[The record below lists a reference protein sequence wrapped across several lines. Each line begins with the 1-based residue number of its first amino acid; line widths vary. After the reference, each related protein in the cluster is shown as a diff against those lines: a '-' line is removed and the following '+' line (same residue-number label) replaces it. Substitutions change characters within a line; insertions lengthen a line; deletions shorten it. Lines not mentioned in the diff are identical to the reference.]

1 LRCREKEACVSTVGV
16 PVRDRFIQR
25 VPFHY
30 GWVILAS
37 GALGA
42 FMTTPGQTIGVSSFF
57 DPVARDVAL
66 SRAEVALYYT
76 IGTLAG
82 IFPAPLVGHWIDR
95 RGPRLTAGVIALAVT
110 LACSVM
116 ALAQSALTLTLGFA
130 VLRGSAVGALSLVS
144 QHVINLWFVS
154 RRGMAAAAASLGYAL
169 GGMVFPPMVNIL
181 MHAVGWRYTYV
192 VLGVLVGATMLPVGL
207 LVFRNRPEHFG
218 LLPDLGAQAPRT
230 STRVEPA
237 FTRAQAMRTV
247 VFWTLSA
254 ANVLSNALGT
264 GLVLNHY
271 DLLARVGF
279 PREAAVMVFTPLALT
294 QVLASVSIGPVID
307 RLPPHRLVTLPMT
320 AMACACM
327 LVGAIGSSASAV
339 AYAVALG
346 VALGSFQA
354 LNAAVYAHY
363 FGRTH
368 AGEIR
373 GVTFVITILGAAA
386 GPLPFGW
393 FSTHGSYFPV
403 LAGGAALCLVAAAVN
418 LVVKEPRPVSPEVY

>member
-1 LRCREKEACVSTVGV
+1 MSTVSES
-16 PVRDRFIQR
+16 VRDRFLQR
-25 VPFHY
+25 MPFHY
-30 GWVILAS
+30 GWLILAS

-57 DPVARDVAL
+57 DPVARDVTL

-76 IGTLAG
+76 MGTLAG
-82 IFPAPLVGHWIDR
+82 ILPAPLVGHWIDR

-110 LACSVM
+110 LACSIM
-116 ALAQSALTLTLGFA
+116 ACAQSAFTLTLGFA

-144 QHVINLWFVS
+144 QHVINLWFVH
-154 RRGMAAAAASLGYAL
+154 RRGMAAAAASVGYAL
-169 GGMVFPPMVNIL
+169 GGMAFPPVSEVL
-181 MHAVGWRYTYV
+181 MRAVGWRHTYL
-192 VLGVLVGATMLPVGL
+192 VLGVLVSATMLPVGL
-207 LVFRNRPEHFG
+207 LLFRDRPERFG
-218 LLPDLGAQAPRT
+218 LRPDLGTQAPRS

-237 FTRAQAMRTV
+237 LTRAQAMRTT

-279 PREAAVMVFTPLALT
+279 PREAAVLVFTPLTLT
-294 QVLASVSIGPVID
+294 QVLASVGIGPVID
-307 RLPPHRLVTLPMT
+307 RLPPHRLMAVPMT
-320 AMACACM
+320 AMACACL
-327 LVGAIGSSASAV
+327 LVGAMGSSASAV

-363 FGRTH
+363 FGRSH

-393 FSTHGSYFPV
+393 FSTHGSYVPV

-418 LVVKEPRPVSPEVY
+418 LVVHEPRPASPMDSIHVVVAPET

>member
-1 LRCREKEACVSTVGV
+1 VSTVGGQ
-16 PVRDRFIQR
+16 VRDRFIAW

-30 GWVILAS
+30 GWVILVS

-57 DPVARDVAL
+57 DPLARDLAL

-82 IFPAPLVGHWIDR
+82 ILPAPLVGSWIDR
-95 RGPRLTAGVIALAVT
+95 RGPRLTAGAIALALA
-110 LACSVM
+110 LACGVM
-116 ALAQSALTLTLGFA
+116 ALTQSALTLTLGFA

-144 QHVINLWFVS
+144 QHVINLWFVH
-154 RRGMAAAAASLGYAL
+154 RRGIAAAAASLGYAL
-169 GGMVFPPMVNIL
+169 GGMVFPPVIEVL
-181 MHAVGWRYTYV
+181 MRAVGWRHTYTG
-192 VLGVLVGATMLPVGL
+192 LGVLVSATMLPVGL
-207 LVFRNRPEHFG
+207 PVFRDRPERFG
-218 LLPDLGAQAPRT
+218 LRPDLGAPAPRT
-230 STRVEPA
+230 SARSEPD
-237 FTRAQAMRTV
+237 FTHAQAMRTM

-279 PREAAVMVFTPLALT
+279 PREAAVLVFAPLTLT
-294 QVLASVSIGPVID
+294 QVLATVSTGPVID
-307 RLPPHRLVTLPMT
+307 RLPPHRLVAVPMA

-327 LVGAIGSSASAV
+327 LVGAIGSSAAAV

-354 LNAAVYAHY
+354 LNAAVYVHY

-373 GVTFVITILGAAA
+373 GVTFVVTILGAAV

-393 FSTHGSYFPV
+393 FATHGGYFPV
-403 LAGGAALCLVAAAVN
+403 LAGGAALCVLAAAAN
-418 LVVKEPRPVSPEVY
+418 LVVHGPRPAGPEAR